1 MLIKFKEKITGKT
14 AAGGTKDV
22 EIMVPLKYLCNFWR
36 KFKMSLMNSEI
47 ILNLTWSDKC
57 LLSSGTKATIFS
69 ITNTKLCSSC
79 NFINSR

>member
-47 ILNLTWSDKC
+47 ILKKIQLGLTNVCYLVVQRQQYSQ
-57 LLSSGTKATIFS
+57 
-69 ITNTKLCSSC
+69 
-79 NFINSR
+79 